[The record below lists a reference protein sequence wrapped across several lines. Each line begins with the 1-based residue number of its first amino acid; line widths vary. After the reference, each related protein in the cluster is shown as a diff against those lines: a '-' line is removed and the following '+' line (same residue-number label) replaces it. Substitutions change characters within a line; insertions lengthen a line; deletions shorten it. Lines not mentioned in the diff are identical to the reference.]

1 MTAEMEPREFGK
13 IDGELDEVAK
23 KRYREK
29 LDRIVSN
36 VSDPYVLSKN
46 SSVEFFPSIE
56 WPDVYN
62 YLVNTPSPY
71 TKESLKAYKSLDAYN
86 FVKSGWVGDVLS
98 FPANADSTNFF
109 VTASVRHSQTVS
121 ADNSEALGSRGEGRN
136 RDLCAL

>member
-1 MTAEMEPREFGK
+1 MSAEMEPREFGK
-13 IDGELDEVAK
+13 IYGELDEVAK

-46 SSVEFFPSIE
+46 SAVEFFPSIE

-86 FVKSGWVGDVLS
+86 FGKSGWVGDVLS
-98 FPANADSTNFF
+98 FPANADSTKF
-109 VTASVRHSQTVS
+109 S
-121 ADNSEALGSRGEGRN
+121 
-136 RDLCAL
+136 